1 MQDLLDDH
9 ELTIAEFCFSQPVT
23 YTYAR
28 AGGQSHIDHIA
39 VPHCLASQVCG
50 CNILPPS
57 VDNLSPHLPV
67 ICSVVLSSGLPTAS
81 LSTRSP
87 GIVQTYSDVLDWRC
101 PDKLEAYI
109 SSLEELLGTCIPSH
123 DASPDELDAIITRC
137 IHTAARNAG
146 CSKPRRPPKPWWSP
160 VVSAARDRARFWHQ
174 IWVGCGRPTL
184 SAVSQCYQAA
194 RSAYRHARRRAA
206 VSRIESEAHA
216 LRLFRRDKNLTAFWR
231 RVQCIRRGGLKSVS
245 DRCTSDFRNHFQTVH
260 QDSCGQLTPGQLQVA
275 AFVETRLRETRGAAC
290 NRTVTAEQVAGFI
303 CRLRRG
309 KSSGVDGI
317 TAEHLIYGQSPALL
331 AALAH
336 LLSACLSTCS
346 VPATFADSVVV
357 PLLKKAQLDPNCLDN
372 YRPIAITTC
381 ASKLLEFLVLDE
393 LDASFS
399 PHDLQFG
406 FISHRGTAQ
415 ASLLAGETIQ
425 QNRRRGL
432 PVFAANLDARKC
444 FDRIWHDGLF
454 FRLAD
459 HLSINCWRI
468 MVTWYRRL
476 SARVTF
482 GGATSEPFQICRGTR
497 QGAILS
503 PTLANIFLFPLIE
516 ALDRSNRGALL
527 HGHHVPAIC
536 YADDLLL
543 LSTNARDLGA
553 LLQLVGD
560 FAASWRLDFVHP
572 DPAKTKS
579 HCITFGRGLLASTPM
594 WALSGQQLQ
603 VRQTTEH
610 LGMVMDECLRAD
622 PHVAQ
627 RARRACAAFYGLT
640 PLGIFT
646 NRLTGPDK
654 IFLWKTVVL
663 PALLFGCETAPL
675 CPSDIDRLNARQAA
689 LIKSALGL
697 PRSAHHTALLLAAG
711 VPRVDE
717 TLRGAVLRAFSGI
730 FRSAHRLRHAYIT
743 ALARLAV
750 CPDELAGSFLSQV
763 ASLCYGDFSAV
774 MSTAAGRVDQDLVR
788 APVEENGLVD
798 SIRLV
803 LAGNCQASRRLLR
816 LLTS

>member
-1 MQDLLDDH
+1 M
-9 ELTIAEFCFSQPVT
+9 T
-23 YTYAR
+23 
-28 AGGQSHIDHIA
+28 
-39 VPHCLASQVCG
+39 
-50 CNILPPS
+50 PS
-57 VDNLSPHLPV
+57 
-67 ICSVVLSSGLPTAS
+67 T
-81 LSTRSP
+81 
-87 GIVQTYSDVLDWRC
+87 
-101 PDKLEAYI
+101 
-109 SSLEELLGTCIPSH
+109 
-123 DASPDELDAIITRC
+123 
-137 IHTAARNAG
+137 
-146 CSKPRRPPKPWWSP
+146 
-160 VVSAARDRARFWHQ
+160 
-174 IWVGCGRPTL
+174 
-184 SAVSQCYQAA
+184 
-194 RSAYRHARRRAA
+194 
-206 VSRIESEAHA
+206 
-216 LRLFRRDKNLTAFWR
+216 
-231 RVQCIRRGGLKSVS
+231 
-245 DRCTSDFRNHFQTVH
+245 
-260 QDSCGQLTPGQLQVA
+260 
-275 AFVETRLRETRGAAC
+275 AC
-290 NRTVTAEQVAGFI
+290 N
-303 CRLRRG
+303 
-309 KSSGVDGI
+309 S
-317 TAEHLIYGQSPALL
+317 
-331 AALAH
+331 
-336 LLSACLSTCS
+336 LLSAS
-346 VPATFADSVVV
+346 
-357 PLLKKAQLDPNCLDN
+357 
-372 YRPIAITTC
+372 
-381 ASKLLEFLVLDE
+381 
-393 LDASFS
+393 
-399 PHDLQFG
+399 
-406 FISHRGTAQ
+406 
-415 ASLLAGETIQ
+415 
-425 QNRRRGL
+425 
-432 PVFAANLDARKC
+432 
-444 FDRIWHDGLF
+444 
-454 FRLAD
+454 
-459 HLSINCWRI
+459 
-468 MVTWYRRL
+468 
-476 SARVTF
+476 
-482 GGATSEPFQICRGTR
+482 
-497 QGAILS
+497 
-503 PTLANIFLFPLIE
+503 NIFLFPLIE

-697 PRSAHHTALLLAAG
+697 PRSAHHAALLLAAG

-717 TLRGAVLRAFSGI
+717 ALRGAVLRAFSGI

-750 CPDELAGSFLSQV
+750 CPEELAGSFLSQV
-763 ASLCYGDFSAV
+763 ASLCYGDFGAV